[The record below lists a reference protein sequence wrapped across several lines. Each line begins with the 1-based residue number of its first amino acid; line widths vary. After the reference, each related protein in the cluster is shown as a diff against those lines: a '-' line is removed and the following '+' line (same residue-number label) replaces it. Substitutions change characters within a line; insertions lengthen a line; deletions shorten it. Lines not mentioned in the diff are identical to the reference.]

1 MMINMDMLQLRKK
14 LKSKKPKFM
23 MTGVGERKRVK
34 AKWRLAR
41 GSDNKI
47 RANLKG
53 YPKRV
58 KIGYG
63 SPKEA
68 KGLHPTG
75 LVAIVIS
82 NISELGKVDKK
93 TMGAIISGK
102 IGDRKRAETV
112 KKCQEMGIRILNLK
126 AEEYLN
132 KVSAEMSA
140 RKEGKKKKAEEKE
153 KKKKDKE
160 KKASE
165 KEKSKEKKE
174 AKEESKD
181 AAEKIEAEK
190 EKQEQEKQKVLTKKE

>member
-1 MMINMDMLQLRKK
+1 MINMDMLQLRKK
-14 LKSKKPKFM
+14 LKNKKPKFM

-34 AKWRLAR
+34 AKWRQAR
-41 GSDNKI
+41 GSDNKT
-47 RANLKG
+47 RMNLKG

-63 SPKEA
+63 SPKGA

-75 LVAIVIS
+75 LITVVVS
-82 NISELGKVDKK
+82 NISELGNVDKK
-93 TMGAIISGK
+93 TMGAIVSGK
-102 IGDRKRAETV
+102 VGNRKRVEIV
-112 KKCQEMGIRILNLK
+112 KKCQELGIKILNFK

-132 KVSAEMSA
+132 EVSAEMSA
-140 RKEGKKKKAEEKE
+140 RKEGKQKKAEEKE
-153 KKKKDKE
+153 KKKKEKE

-181 AAEKIEAEK
+181 IAGKIEAEK
-190 EKQEQEKQKVLTKKE
+190 ERQEQEKQKVLIKKE